1 MRAIDPE
8 RYAIVDESAP
18 AGSGAGASAGGSGSA
33 LGRVLEEIEESKAFY
48 QVYDG
53 AVYMYQ
59 VREGGKLRAPGSAL
73 QQHL

>member
-1 MRAIDPE
+1 
-8 RYAIVDESAP
+8 VDESAP
-18 AGSGAGASAGGSGSA
+18 AGSGAGAGGTGSA

-59 VREGGKLRAPGSAL
+59 VGEGGKLRPRGNAL
-73 QQHL
+73 QQQL